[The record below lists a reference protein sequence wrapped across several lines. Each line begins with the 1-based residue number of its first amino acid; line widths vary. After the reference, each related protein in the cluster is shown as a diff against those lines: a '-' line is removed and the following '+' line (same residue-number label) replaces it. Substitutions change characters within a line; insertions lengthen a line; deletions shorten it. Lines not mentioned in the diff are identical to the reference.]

1 MKPHGNYIAVK
12 PKPTESKVGSLII
25 PESAKK
31 SIIRTGEGAIIE
43 IGDGGDFEVSIGD
56 TVVYEKASEVEMAD
70 GLVLIPHKAILY
82 VR

>member
-1 MKPHGNYIAVK
+1 MVQSFWLPAV
-12 PKPTESKVGSLII
+12 SSGSL
-25 PESAKK
+25 EVEFA
-31 SIIRTGEGAIIE
+31 GDE
-43 IGDGGDFEVSIGD
+43 IGDGGEFEVSIGD